1 MPKLK
6 SFIFLL
12 TISGVFIFVYLY
24 NLFIL
29 PEPIVSFQSRNFTVT
44 RSEEIDLGSSNTIEQ
59 VEVEKPKLSK
69 KDDIQDP
76 IYSEEYRDLN
86 EIFPESCELGFDFED
101 QNNRR
106 INRYDC
112 EDYFDEDLGFY
123 IFPNKDE
130 YNRCSRLLITYQF
143 AEEMNIEYIALKNI
157 ESNRN
162 FQVRHSF
169 RILETY
175 VDPDFYGMVSLY
187 PERTN
192 KVQYFDVF
200 KISDIYF
207 LDVIQIHKS
216 EDFYRFGFKIEDA
229 KNECA
234 FEKITFYG
242 NLNNN
247 S

>member
-6 SFIFLL
+6 SVIFLL
-12 TISGVFIFVYLY
+12 TISGVFIFVHLY

-29 PEPIVSFQSRNFTVT
+29 PDPIVSFQSRYFTVM
-44 RSEEIDLGSSNTIEQ
+44 RSEEIDFGSSNGIEQ
-59 VEVEKPKLSK
+59 VEVKEPQLPK
-69 KDDIQDP
+69 KDDVQDP
-76 IYSEEYRDLN
+76 IYSEEYRNLN

-101 QNNRR
+101 QNNRF

-123 IFPNKDE
+123 IFPNIDE
-130 YNRCSRLLITYQF
+130 YNRCGSLLITYQF

-200 KISDIYF
+200 KVSNIYF

-216 EDFYRFGFKIEDA
+216 EDFYSFGFKIEDA

>member
-6 SFIFLL
+6 SVIFLL
-12 TISGVFIFVYLY
+12 TISGVFIFVHLY

-29 PEPIVSFQSRNFTVT
+29 PDPIVSYQSRYFTVM
-44 RSEEIDLGSSNTIEQ
+44 RSEEIDFGSSNGIEQ
-59 VEVEKPKLSK
+59 VEVKEPQLPK
-69 KDDIQDP
+69 KDDVQDP
-76 IYSEEYRDLN
+76 IYSEEYRNLN

-101 QNNRR
+101 QDNRR

-123 IFPNKDE
+123 IFPNIDE
-130 YNRCSRLLITYQF
+130 YNRCGSLLITYQF

-200 KISDIYF
+200 KVSNIYF

-216 EDFYRFGFKIEDA
+216 EDFYSFGFKIEDA

-234 FEKITFYG
+234 FEKIAFYG

>member
-6 SFIFLL
+6 SVIFLL
-12 TISGVFIFVYLY
+12 TISGVFIFVHLY

-29 PEPIVSFQSRNFTVT
+29 PDPIVSFQSRYFTVM
-44 RSEEIDLGSSNTIEQ
+44 RSEEIDFGSSNGIEQ
-59 VEVEKPKLSK
+59 VEVKEPQLPK
-69 KDDIQDP
+69 KDDVQDL
-76 IYSEEYRDLN
+76 IYSEEYRNLN

-101 QNNRR
+101 QDNRR

-123 IFPNKDE
+123 IFPNIDE
-130 YNRCSRLLITYQF
+130 YNRCGSLLITYQF

-200 KISDIYF
+200 KVSNIYF

>member
-6 SFIFLL
+6 SVIFLL

-29 PEPIVSFQSRNFTVT
+29 PDPIVSFQSRYFTVM
-44 RSEEIDLGSSNTIEQ
+44 RSEEIDFGSSNGIEQ
-59 VEVEKPKLSK
+59 VEVKEPQLPK
-69 KDDIQDP
+69 KDDVQDP
-76 IYSEEYRDLN
+76 IYSEEYRNLN

-101 QNNRR
+101 QDNRR

-123 IFPNKDE
+123 KFPNIDE
-130 YNRCSRLLITYQF
+130 YNRCGSLLITYQF

-200 KISDIYF
+200 KVSNIYF

-216 EDFYRFGFKIEDA
+216 EDFYSFGFKIEDA

-242 NLNNN
+242 KRDINN
-247 S
+247 